1 MRLWRFLG
9 RLEIPSTFQSTQ
21 LLNSLSSGQ
30 VGSCIMISGQQFLR
44 FMNSKTSVGSGKPLG
59 ELNRILTVE
68 PSLISVLTSK
78 MESFAFIGKSVSKSL
93 T

>member
-9 RLEIPSTFQSTQ
+9 RLKIPSTFQSTQ

-30 VGSCIMISGQQFLR
+30 VGICIMISGQQFLR

-78 MESFAFIGKSVSKSL
+78 WSL
-93 T
+93 LHLLGNQYQNP